1 MHSVILFPGPQ
12 FLDLDYLLT
21 PNLLLLSFVLPPSE
35 KIKKLSQKPI
45 PKNLNKSKT
54 NNSKIKFLMQ
64 THVNSYSQRIY
75 YHIHMHTHTPIG
87 VICILLSPSY
97 KINIFELLSYVYIY

>member
-1 MHSVILFPGPQ
+1 
-12 FLDLDYLLT
+12 
-21 PNLLLLSFVLPPSE
+21 
-35 KIKKLSQKPI
+35 
-45 PKNLNKSKT
+45 
-54 NNSKIKFLMQ
+54 MQ
-64 THVNSYSQRIY
+64 THVNSYSQNIY